1 MTTIQLKRDRSI
13 DGERLCPACR
23 HPLPDDAV
31 LCVHCGTDLKT
42 GAPIEAPPER
52 KGFRPPWRLLLGL
65 VAAAGVAAA
74 GFTQRDRLKSLLEKQ
89 PAPLPEVAAIESA
102 GHPQESIPEGTPAPP
117 SAPETG
123 PAMPPED
130 APRFG
135 AIDLLNAAE
144 GYKESVAAAL
154 QRNRPLVETN
164 NAIDLR
170 LVNGQVR
177 KGLLRSVAAD
187 HLVIDTGAGTE
198 TLSLAMVDPRDR
210 LRCDPLF
217 RDRWVHFRSIAY
229 ARNEYTQSGLT
240 VPAVAIDGADAAAT
254 AIEMGDPAALIQAAR
269 RHLAS
274 RDANRD
280 LSFAYLYLG
289 CAALQRDPQAQHLF
303 GLLHFNGVGIGKN
316 VDEGLR
322 WISLAA
328 AEGHAPANAFLQKHQ
343 INQERAAL
351 ARVEA
356 QRRQEKES
364 REFAARLEELRQRDL
379 QRDADPIKS
388 SGLQGPRKVSRS
400 LLERYP
406 HWTDSRGRTYICHP
420 DGRVSLVSK

>member
-1 MTTIQLKRDRSI
+1 M
-13 DGERLCPACR
+13 
-23 HPLPDDAV
+23 
-31 LCVHCGTDLKT
+31 
-42 GAPIEAPPER
+42 
-52 KGFRPPWRLLLGL
+52 
-65 VAAAGVAAA
+65 
-74 GFTQRDRLKSLLEKQ
+74 
-89 PAPLPEVAAIESA
+89 
-102 GHPQESIPEGTPAPP
+102 
-117 SAPETG
+117 
-123 PAMPPED
+123 
-130 APRFG
+130 
-135 AIDLLNAAE
+135 
-144 GYKESVAAAL
+144 
-154 QRNRPLVETN
+154 
-164 NAIDLR
+164 
-170 LVNGQVR
+170 
-177 KGLLRSVAAD
+177 
-187 HLVIDTGAGTE
+187 
-198 TLSLAMVDPRDR
+198 
-210 LRCDPLF
+210 
-217 RDRWVHFRSIAY
+217 
-229 ARNEYTQSGLT
+229 T

-289 CAALQRDPQAQHLF
+289 CAALQHDPQAQHLF